1 MAPIPEFRSTEIS
14 ADQTDNCKLYILM
27 HKSSKIGV
35 AGFCK
40 IMTPLKL
47 PKFGPGFGAGGS
59 SLSKTNPKP
68 ITYPKLIPNLSKTYP
83 EFIQNLPGARAHLEF
98 VTLRAL
104 WPRAPT
110 GFSCFRALP
119 SRANLRVLGLGLLW
133 PLWGPSAWKPGV
145 LDFEPW
151 RCWGPRVCCGAWDPR
166 ACCGACLSPGPVV
179 GPGTLGP
186 RA

>member
-1 MAPIPEFRSTEIS
+1 M
-14 ADQTDNCKLYILM
+14 
-27 HKSSKIGV
+27 
-35 AGFCK
+35 
-40 IMTPLKL
+40 
-47 PKFGPGFGAGGS
+47 
-59 SLSKTNPKP
+59 
-68 ITYPKLIPNLSKTYP
+68 TYPKLIQNLSKTYP
-83 EFIQNLPGARAHLEF
+83 KLIRKPIRKPIQKLSAENLHFQTYPETYPLETEFFRLVQTFIQNLPGARAHLEF
-98 VTLRAL
+98 DTLRVL

-110 GFSCFRALP
+110 GFSCVRALP

-133 PLWGPSAWKPGV
+133 PLWGPLAWKPGV

-151 RCWGPRVCCGAWDPR
+151 RCWGPRACCGAWDPR